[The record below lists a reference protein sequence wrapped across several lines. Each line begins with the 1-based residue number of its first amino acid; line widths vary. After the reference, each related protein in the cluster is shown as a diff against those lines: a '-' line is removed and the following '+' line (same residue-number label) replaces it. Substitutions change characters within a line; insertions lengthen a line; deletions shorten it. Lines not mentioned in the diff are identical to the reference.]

1 MASSGKFSDLVE
13 YVDWSSVECLNQKPG
28 QEIGNALKQDHR
40 DDDSLFL
47 ESDTD
52 EQLLIFVPFNQNVK
66 LGELVLKSTEKAS
79 GPLKVKVFVN
89 RHSMGFDQASG
100 EPATQEFELTEKQLE
115 GEPVPLRFVKF
126 QAVHAVT
133 IFIEN
138 NQEEEETTKLA
149 KLQFMGVS
157 GEKMN
162 VSEIKKVEDGP

>member
-115 GEPVPLRFVKF
+115 GEPVPLRLVPLPPSPSLPTPHFHCPLPSPF
-126 QAVHAVT
+126 PLRFPFHLHHPAT
-133 IFIEN
+133 
-138 NQEEEETTKLA
+138 
-149 KLQFMGVS
+149 
-157 GEKMN
+157 
-162 VSEIKKVEDGP
+162 